1 MDQVIFKMMISFS
14 FTSLDKYSTIL
25 VWVEIFKLSKHY
37 FYFTQQGVYL
47 SKLDALTKLT
57 FGCILE
63 QRYEYECAVELLLM
77 NQVAGAAGT
86 TCSGSSPGPVRRT
99 TLHCSVVALRRPA
112 VSPFLH
118 SGQAQ

>member
-1 MDQVIFKMMISFS
+1 MDQVILSFS
-14 FTSLDKYSTIL
+14 FTSLDKYLTIL
-25 VWVEIFKLSKHY
+25 VWVEISKLSKHY

-77 NQVAGAAGT
+77 NQV
-86 TCSGSSPGPVRRT
+86 GSSDDM
-99 TLHCSVVALRRPA
+99 
-112 VSPFLH
+112 
-118 SGQAQ
+118 QWWQW

>member
-1 MDQVIFKMMISFS
+1 M
-14 FTSLDKYSTIL
+14 
-25 VWVEIFKLSKHY
+25 VWVEISKLSKHY

-77 NQVAGAAGT
+77 NQVGGSRDDMQWFESR
-86 TCSGSSPGPVRRT
+86 SGPS
-99 TLHCSVVALRRPA
+99 HHIALLGGGFEAPRSESLP
-112 VSPFLH
+112 SLWP
-118 SGQAQ
+118 STMK